1 MCSSTP
7 SSSPLTSYDRANPIT
22 QKEAL
27 ERWKSENHQ
36 VSERIRNKVNSADSE
51 KKTGTA
57 NLDSLHK
64 YIAVRYDSKP
74 ASPLKKPAE
83 PKEKQTES
91 ASLNLN
97 LNIFNQLA
105 TEGVDK
111 AIEKYE
117 SNIIELRRQVYGG
130 VKLADIGTYLET
142 THPDM
147 IV

>member
-1 MCSSTP
+1 MCFSTRSSQ
-7 SSSPLTSYDRANPIT
+7 LFTSYDRANPIS

-27 ERWKSENHQ
+27 EKWKSENQ
-36 VSERIRNKVNSADSE
+36 LISERIRNKQITSE
-51 KKTGTA
+51 SDNKLSTQ

-64 YIAVRYDSKP
+64 YIAVRYESNP
-74 ASPLKKPAE
+74 GSPSKKPTE
-83 PKEKQTES
+83 FQEKQTEG
-91 ASLNLN
+91 AALN
-97 LNIFNQLA
+97 LNIFHQLA

-147 IV
+147 IC